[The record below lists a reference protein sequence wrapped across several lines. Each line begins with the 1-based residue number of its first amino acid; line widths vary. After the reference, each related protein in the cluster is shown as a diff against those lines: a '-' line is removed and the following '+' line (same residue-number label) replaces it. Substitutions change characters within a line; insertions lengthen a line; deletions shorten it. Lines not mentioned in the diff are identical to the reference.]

1 MARRSDMA
9 KSFNELRGK
18 MNPERRQRNA
28 AEARRELLEMTLQE
42 LRQGITKF
50 SQDDIAEML
59 QVTQGYVSKLE
70 RQNDMLLSNLYAYVE
85 ALGGEVEI
93 RAKFP
98 DQEVQIRQ
106 FREIEKLKAA
116 LAPTAKRKKS
126 A

>member
-1 MARRSDMA
+1 MILLPPPAT
-9 KSFNELRGK
+9 L
-18 MNPERRQRNA
+18 PERGGVY
-28 AEARRELLEMTLQE
+28 LKV
-42 LRQGITKF
+42 GKF
-50 SQDDIAEML
+50 P
-59 QVTQGYVSKLE
+59 KLE

-98 DQEVQIRQ
+98 DQEVQITQ